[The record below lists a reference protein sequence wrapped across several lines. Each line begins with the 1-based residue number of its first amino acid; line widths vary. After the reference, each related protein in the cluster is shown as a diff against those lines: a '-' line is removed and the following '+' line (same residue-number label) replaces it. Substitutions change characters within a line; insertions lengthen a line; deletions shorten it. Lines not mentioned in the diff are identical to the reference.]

1 MNDMRVLIVFAHPE
15 RDSFNGF
22 LLDQALSALAAA
34 GHEVEVSDLWRQGF
48 DPVSGRG
55 NFAGEAVPGR
65 LDLQNEEARASAE
78 SGFVPTLQAEMDA
91 VARCDLLVLQFP
103 IGWLGPPAILKG
115 WIDRVFA
122 VGRAYGGGRSFDE
135 GYFAGKRAF
144 CVVTTGG
151 PASVYSHDGAYAPI
165 GELLFP
171 LHRGT
176 FGFTGFTV
184 LEPLAFYGPKRWMIE
199 VERLEAGRRYVARL
213 ADLDSAP
220 VIPQPTNAE
229 LRRLL
234 AETSDGI
241 TIVGSTRF

>member
-1 MNDMRVLIVFAHPE
+1 MRVLIVFAHPE

-22 LLDQALSALAAA
+22 LLDQALSALTAA
-34 GHEVEVSDLWRQGF
+34 GHEVVVSDLYRLGF

-55 NFAGEAVPGR
+55 NFVHDTAPGR
-65 LDLQNEEARASAE
+65 LDLQTEEARASAE
-78 SGFVPTLQAEMDA
+78 DGFVPALQAEMDA
-91 VARCDLLVLQFP
+91 VAGCDLLVLQFP
-103 IGWLGPPAILKG
+103 IWWLGPPAILKG

-122 VGRAYGGGRSFDE
+122 AGRAYGGGRSFDE
-135 GYFAGKRAF
+135 GSFAGKRAF

-151 PASVYSHDGAYAPI
+151 PASVYSPDGAYAPI
-165 GELLFP
+165 EEVLFP

-176 FGFTGFTV
+176 LGFTGFTV
-184 LEPLAFYGPKRWMIE
+184 LEPLAFYGPKRWMTEI
-199 VERLEAGRRYVARL
+199 ERLEAGRRYVARL

-234 AETSDGI
+234 ARSN
-241 TIVGSTRF
+241 